1 MKYGSEVTDI
11 INTANM
17 FHLETTQNNAL
28 RLICGA
34 VKTTSVTALQIYTE
48 NLPISL

>member
-11 INTANM
+11 TNTANM
-17 FHLETTQNNAL
+17 FHLETAQNNAL

-34 VKTTSVTALQIYTE
+34 VKTTRHSPPNIHRKPA
-48 NLPISL
+48 N